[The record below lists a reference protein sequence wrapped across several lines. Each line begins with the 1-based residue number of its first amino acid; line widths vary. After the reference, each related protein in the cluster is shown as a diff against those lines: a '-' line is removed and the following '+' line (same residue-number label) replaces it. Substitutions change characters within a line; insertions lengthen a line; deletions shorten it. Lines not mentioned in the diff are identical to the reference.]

1 MIKRNYKE
9 EAYESILQ
17 MILSMKIKP
26 GESITENALQNKL
39 KIGRT
44 PIREALA
51 RLESEGLIYSKKGR
65 KTVYTLTIDVIEEI
79 FDVKYAL
86 EGAMVNWAATR
97 GSAKDKDRL
106 SKIVDDMHALTKNR
120 PDDEVSRKQ
129 YLDNWLKLDKKLH
142 DLIYHMAKS
151 TKATQF
157 LNKLNLQW
165 HRMKISIYALEGRIS
180 RSVLEYDQLV
190 TCIVKGQGDKAETMV
205 KEHIESLRTEI
216 ITSMRHFYHYI

>member
-1 MIKRNYKE
+1 MIKKNYKE
-9 EAYESILQ
+9 EAYHSILQ
-17 MILSMKIKP
+17 MILSMRIKP
-26 GESITENALQNKL
+26 GESITESALQNQL

-44 PIREALA
+44 PIREALTQ
-51 RLESEGLIYSKKGR
+51 LESEGLIYSKKGR

-86 EGAMVNWAATR
+86 EGAIVNWAASR
-97 GSAKDKDRL
+97 GSNKDKEKL
-106 SKIVDDMHALTKNR
+106 SKIVTEMHELSANR
-120 PDDEVSRKQ
+120 PDDEISRKQ
-129 YLDNWLKLDKKLH
+129 YLDNWLRLDKKLH
-142 DLIYHMAKS
+142 DLIYDMAKS

-165 HRMKISIYALEGRIS
+165 HRMKISVYALEGRIS

-190 TCIVKGQGDKAETMV
+190 SCIVKGQGDKAETMV